1 MTNSVVLEGLTVQI
15 LVLGTNRPIVGA
27 IPPFWG
33 GLLVGQG
40 SDAGGGVVL
49 TYGFEQYI
57 GLSTTWPLC
66 DKNSLILL

>member
-1 MTNSVVLEGLTVQI
+1 MTNSVVLEGLAVQI

-40 SDAGGGVVL
+40 SDAGVEG
-49 TYGFEQYI
+49 YI